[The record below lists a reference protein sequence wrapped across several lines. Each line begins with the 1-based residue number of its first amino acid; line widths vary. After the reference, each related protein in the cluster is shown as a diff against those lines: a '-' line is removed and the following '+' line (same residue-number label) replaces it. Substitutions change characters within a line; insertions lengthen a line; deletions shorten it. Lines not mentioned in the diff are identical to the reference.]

1 MGSTYHTPCA
11 HTIHTH
17 VCMGIVYMNSENVMK
32 LGIIGGDI
40 EPKSIFLFAS
50 VIDVC

>member
-1 MGSTYHTPCA
+1 M
-11 HTIHTH
+11 TH
-17 VCMGIVYMNSENVMK
+17 NICTVYVCMGIVYKFRERNE
-32 LGIIGGDI
+32 IGYYWEGDI